1 MTAILAQFKI
11 KPEKQAE
18 AEKALAEMVAAVE
31 ANEPGATL
39 YIAHRSQKDPTLITF
54 FEAYADDDAFRAHT
68 ATPHFQ
74 DLQRVLAQVADLS
87 TVRIERLELAYE
99 VKGPFETF
107 TVWALAGP
115 EESRFAVAAYQGYEG
130 WADPE
135 EWREFARELGRS
147 LGVDTNV

>member
-1 MTAILAQFKI
+1 MTAILAQLKI

-39 YIAHRSQKDPTLITF
+39 YIAHRSQKDPTFITF
-54 FEAYADDDAFRAHT
+54 FEAYVDDDAFRAHT

-87 TVRIERLELAYE
+87 TVRIERLDR
-99 VKGPFETF
+99 V
-107 TVWALAGP
+107 AGFV
-115 EESRFAVAAYQGYEG
+115 R
-130 WADPE
+130 
-135 EWREFARELGRS
+135 
-147 LGVDTNV
+147 

>member
-18 AEKALAEMVAAVE
+18 AEQALAEMAAAVE

-54 FEAYADDDAFRAHT
+54 FEAYADADAFRAHT

-74 DLQRVLAQVADLS
+74 NLQRVLAQVADLS
-87 TVRIERLELAYE
+87 TVRIERMERI
-99 VKGPFETF
+99 
-107 TVWALAGP
+107 AGFM
-115 EESRFAVAAYQGYEG
+115 R
-130 WADPE
+130 
-135 EWREFARELGRS
+135 
-147 LGVDTNV
+147 